1 MPRTEL
7 STAAIRDIVLR
18 EPIFTSR
25 DVAVATGASAVAI
38 SKLMRRLTQNGVVT
52 RIMRGLWANP
62 AHTLFTPYLVIG
74 RLAETWGEPAY
85 VSFISALHLHGML
98 SQIPRE
104 MHVATAEQHA
114 RMKTPVGTFAFHR
127 LETNLLV
134 GAEPG
139 DKWGRFQRA
148 TAEKALF
155 DTLYLGLRRKQ
166 QWRHLPEIELPET
179 WNWNAWDPWLERIS
193 FAPFRIAMSRARAHM
208 TEARTHIKPA
218 VALQ

>member
-104 MHVATAEQHA
+104 NA
-114 RMKTPVGTFAFHR
+114 RS
-127 LETNLLV
+127 
-134 GAEPG
+134 
-139 DKWGRFQRA
+139 DSRA
-148 TAEKALF
+148 TCQDEDAGG
-155 DTLYLGLRRKQ
+155 DV
-166 QWRHLPEIELPET
+166 
-179 WNWNAWDPWLERIS
+179 RIS
-193 FAPFRIAMSRARAHM
+193 STRN
-208 TEARTHIKPA
+208 EPA
-218 VALQ
+218 SWR